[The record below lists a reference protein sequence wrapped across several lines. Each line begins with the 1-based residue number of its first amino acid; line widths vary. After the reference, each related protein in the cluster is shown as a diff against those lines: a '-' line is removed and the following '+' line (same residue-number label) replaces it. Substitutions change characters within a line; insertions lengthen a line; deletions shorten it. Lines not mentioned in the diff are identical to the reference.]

1 MRTSNP
7 GAADVEDL
15 ATEGGERVWERVARL
30 VDGLG
35 EPGPDSGLH
44 DVGAVVGA
52 TAPEHLARAREL
64 MPRTPFLLPGIG
76 AQGGRV
82 EDLAPAFAPGRA
94 GGLVTRVARRSCAP
108 TSSDGG
114 EPARRR
120 PPRGRAAARAGLVAW
135 VIGPSAPRP
144 MLRSRPWSNRRRRSI
159 GRWLAPVALI
169 TCAVAVY
176 AVVDNTLL
184 KNDSTSGSNGST
196 QQSTTTKATSKKAAK
211 SRKHRRAYIVKSGDT
226 LSAISIKTGVSMLTH
241 PAAEPQDST
250 PTRSTPASGSG
261 SRGDAHAR
269 AAALLAALEP
279 ARCVARAWR
288 ARRAPPAA
296 PPSIRA
302 PAAILVEP
310 TTGDVVFQREA
321 RRERPIASTTKLMT
335 ALVTLERAKLSQG
348 PHHGA
353 LPRARRSSRS
363 SGCAAASA

>member
-7 GAADVEDL
+7 GAVDVEDL

-82 EDLAPAFAPGRA
+82 EDLAPAFAAGRA
-94 GGLVTRVARRSCAP
+94 GGLVTASRAIVRAHEQ
-108 TSSDGG
+108 DGG
-114 EPARRR
+114 DAGRRR

-135 VIGPSAPRP
+135 VIGPPRRALCSAHP
-144 MLRSRPWSNRRRRSI
+144 MANRRRRSI

-184 KNDSTSGSNGST
+184 KDDSASSSNGST
-196 QQSTTTKATSKKAAK
+196 QQTTSTKATSKKAAK
-211 SRKHRRAYIVKSGDT
+211 SRKRRRAYIVKSGDT
-226 LSAISIKTGVSMLTH
+226 LSAISIKTGVSMLTIQRLNPKLH
-241 PAAEPQDST
+241 ADTLHAGQ
-250 PTRSTPASGSG
+250 RVRL
-261 SRGDAHAR
+261 SR
-269 AAALLAALEP
+269 
-279 ARCVARAWR
+279 
-288 ARRAPPAA
+288 
-296 PPSIRA
+296 
-302 PAAILVEP
+302 
-310 TTGDVVFQREA
+310 
-321 RRERPIASTTKLMT
+321 
-335 ALVTLERAKLSQG
+335 
-348 PHHGA
+348 
-353 LPRARRSSRS
+353 
-363 SGCAAASA
+363 